1 MEFKSELDFINA
13 IEQAG
18 ELNSE
23 KGKLEKEVKPLKD
36 ALKSYMQENDIESAQ
51 GQKFSATFYTTEKS
65 TMDENILR
73 EIIDKLVEEAE
84 TEEQSERFANLIEYK
99 PTINTKLL
107 EDMIYHGEIDQETV
121 LPAVVVTVTEGI
133 RFGKAKI

>member
-23 KGKLEKEVKPLKD
+23 KRKLEKEVKPLKD

>member
-23 KGKLEKEVKPLKD
+23 KGTLEKEVKTLKD
-36 ALKSYMQENDIESAQ
+36 ALKSYMKENDIESAQ

-65 TMDENILR
+65 TMDENILL
-73 EIIDKLVEEAE
+73 EIINKLVDGAE